1 MNRVLPFYS
10 KFCSG
15 SAGQRCRPRSYR
27 RCMMRRWRCGQ
38 LWRSRCH
45 AHLGRVSTMAPTV
58 VPTHKKRR
66 LARLSI
72 LNLARDLRWD
82 RLKVRAPHS
91 LLPTPQAER
100 AAVLGRQIEEAREV
114 QARLKAER
122 AKGLQRLK
130 VPIPAPFINVF
141 RHANC
146 HLTHLCDVTLF
157 GMDGGGAGAGGGERQ
172 CAAHRQPAPLFARG
186 AGRLRARSGRCGRG

>member
-1 MNRVLPFYS
+1 MQAAELQALHDEEVALRAALAEQV
-10 KFCSG
+10 
-15 SAGQRCRPRSYR
+15 PRT
-27 RCMMRRWRCGQ
+27 
-38 LWRSRCH
+38 
-45 AHLGRVSTMAPTV
+45 STMAPTV
-58 VPTHKKRR
+58 VHTHKKRR

-172 CAAHRQPAPLFARG
+172 CAAHRQPAPLVARG